1 MDRRRAL
8 CHMGVGVVGI
18 VGCAGIPTYTAAIQ
32 QKNLRLD
39 GTEIEAALLERGA
52 IRIRAPG
59 ASADIVL
66 MRDADGELSAL
77 SMTCSH
83 LGCQVRP
90 GGDFLVCPCHGSTF
104 DRRGAVVRG
113 PAQKPLQTYEVHRLD
128 GYVIVSVADI

>member
-8 CHMGVGVVGI
+8 CHMGVGVVGS
-18 VGCAGIPTYTAAIQ
+18 VGCAGIPTYTAAIK

-39 GTEIEAALLERGA
+39 GAEIEAALLERGA

-59 ASADIVL
+59 AFADIVL
-66 MRDADGELSAL
+66 MRDVDGVLSAL

-90 GGDFLVCPCHGSTF
+90 AGDFLVCPCHGSTF

-113 PAQKPLQTYEVHRLD
+113 SAQKPLQTYEVHRNE
-128 GYVIVSVADI
+128 GYVIVSVADM

>member
-8 CHMGVGVVGI
+8 CHLGVGVVGI
-18 VGCAGIPTYTAAIQ
+18 VGCAGLPTYTAAIQ

-39 GTEIEAALLERGA
+39 GTEIEAALTERGA

-66 MRDADGELSAL
+66 MRDADGVLSAL

-104 DRRGAVVRG
+104 NRRGAVVRG
-113 PAQKPLQTYEVHRLD
+113 PAQKPLQTYEVHRLP
-128 GYVIVSVADI
+128 GM